1 MLTRIL
7 DRIRRILRP
16 LFEGGAPELVAAVV
30 LASAL
35 WPAIVWAFG
44 GGTR

>member
-1 MLTRIL
+1 MLS
-7 DRIRRILRP
+7 RIRNWYRRVIRP
-16 LFEGGAPELVAAVV
+16 MFGGGTLELAAAVA
-30 LASAL
+30 LAIAL